1 MNKSLPFV
9 VGIIFAIV
17 AYAAWRAYTL
27 ITFPVIQAL
36 CVWVMILA
44 TGVGM
49 MLLAAGVFN
58 VFNKDYDKD

>member
-27 ITFPVIQAL
+27 ITSPVIQVL
-36 CVWVMILA
+36 CVWVMTFA
-44 TGVGM
+44 TGAGM
-49 MLLAAGVFN
+49 IFLVAGVFN
-58 VFNKDYDKD
+58 VFNRDNE

>member
-36 CVWVMILA
+36 CVWVMIFA

-58 VFNKDYDKD
+58 VFNKDND

>member
-27 ITFPVIQAL
+27 ITLPVVQAL
-36 CVWVMILA
+36 CVWVMIFA

-49 MLLAAGVFN
+49 MFLVAGVFN
-58 VFNKDYDKD
+58 VFNKDNE

>member
-27 ITFPVIQAL
+27 ITLPVVQAL
-36 CVWVMILA
+36 CVWVTIFA

-49 MLLAAGVFN
+49 MFLVAGVFN
-58 VFNKDYDKD
+58 VFYKDNE

>member
-27 ITFPVIQAL
+27 ITSPVIQVL
-36 CVWVMILA
+36 CVWVMTFA
-44 TGVGM
+44 TGACM

-58 VFNKDYDKD
+58 VFNKDNE

>member
-1 MNKSLPFV
+1 MKKSLSFV

-27 ITFPVIQAL
+27 ITSPVIQVL
-36 CVWVMILA
+36 CVWVMTFA
-44 TGVGM
+44 TGAGM

-58 VFNKDYDKD
+58 VFNKDNE

>member
-1 MNKSLPFV
+1 MKKSFPFV

-27 ITFPVIQAL
+27 IASPVIQAL
-36 CVWVMILA
+36 CVWVMIFA

-58 VFNKDYDKD
+58 VFNKDNE